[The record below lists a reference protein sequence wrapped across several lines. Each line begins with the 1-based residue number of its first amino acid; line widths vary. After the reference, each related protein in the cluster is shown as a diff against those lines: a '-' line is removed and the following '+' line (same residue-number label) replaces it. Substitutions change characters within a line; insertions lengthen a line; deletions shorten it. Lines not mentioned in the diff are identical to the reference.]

1 MGRRGNSETY
11 VCRRKGHV
19 YRYRVLRSGR
29 RRKRGHVKT
38 IYCPFCGTFVPM
50 YLVSAP
56 KK

>member
-1 MGRRGNSETY
+1 VGRRGNSETY